1 MRRRAWIRKARNWFL
16 DQVVWR
22 SARIS
27 REAYDRERSSH
38 QSYMIC
44 RIRVYGN
51 PRFVE
56 QIKQALAR
64 LEAAYPA
71 GYSLVQR
78 YVYAIEQDKVTEHG
92 SFRVSTL
99 IGIGVRSDKTTN
111 DDKLLMTPERY
122 GAVLVRF
129 AADRR
134 RILFNIP
141 RSDRAEALARKSEHH
156 AMELLLKASGF

>member
-27 REAYDRERSSH
+27 REAYDRERSVC
-38 QSYMIC
+38 QSYMI
-44 RIRVYGN
+44 RQIRVYGN

-56 QIKQALAR
+56 RVKQALAR
-64 LEAAYPA
+64 LEDGYPA

-78 YVYAIEQDKVTEHG
+78 YIYAIEQDKVTANG
-92 SFRVSTL
+92 SFRVGTL
-99 IGIGVRSDKTTN
+99 TGIGVRSDKTT
-111 DDKLLMTPERY
+111 DDDNLLMTPERY

-141 RSDRAEALARKSEHH
+141 RSDRAEALARKSERH
-156 AMELLLKASGF
+156 AMESLLKAGGF